1 MKKILLVDDE
11 VQILKS
17 LSRAFMDT
25 DYEITTADNGFEA
38 LKIIDSEDI
47 DLIISDMRMPLMDG
61 YELLSEVKQRRP
73 KIIRIILSG
82 YSDEITIFKAILNN
96 VAKVYLLK
104 PWDNEKLISHI
115 EHLFNVEAQLREKN
129 LLSFIE
135 SVKLVAMKS
144 SINKILSLIENDNSV
159 EEISNEIEKEPAI
172 CAKLLNVANSALDGS
187 KIGSIDQA
195 VNIIGLQ
202 NLKSLLFS
210 VTVIDCENISDEEKN
225 YIEKLWFHS
234 VLTNKILNCIYH
246 DLLKKSIPEAAI
258 YAGLLHN
265 IGEFMLLKYSESER
279 INYGISHQELG
290 GYVVNWW
297 GLPFQ
302 LVEVALYHH
311 TPLTKGIINTELTDI
326 IYLAQFLAYK
336 VLGDEADDGLYKKIS
351 EKNNIDFLKL
361 YSVIEKQ
368 ALTSSE
374 KVKLNFAACL

>member
-1 MKKILLVDDE
+1 MKRILLVDDE
-11 VQILKS
+11 IQILKS

-25 DYEITTADNGFEA
+25 DYEIITASSGFDA

-61 YELLSEVKQRRP
+61 YELLTEVKQRRP
-73 KIIRIILSG
+73 EIIRIILSG
-82 YSDEITIFKAILNN
+82 FSDEITIFKAILNN

-115 EHLFNVEAQLREKN
+115 EHLFNVESQLREKN
-129 LLSFIE
+129 LLSFVE

-144 SINKILSLIENDNSV
+144 SINNILSMIENDNSV
-159 EEISNEIEKEPAI
+159 QEISNEIEKEPAI
-172 CAKLLNVANSALDGS
+172 CAKLLNVANSALIGS
-187 KIGSIDQA
+187 KICSISQA
-195 VNIIGLQ
+195 VTIIGLQ

-210 VTVIDCENISDEEKN
+210 VSVIDCENMSDEEKS

-234 VLTNKILNCIYH
+234 VLTNRILNCIYH
-246 DLLKKSIPEAAI
+246 KFLKKSIPEAAA

-265 IGEFMLLKYSESER
+265 IGEFMLLRYAESER
-279 INYGISHQELG
+279 INYGITHQELG
-290 GYVVNWW
+290 GYVINWW

-311 TPLTKGIINTELTDI
+311 TPLTKGIINTELMDI

-336 VLGDEADDGLYKKIS
+336 VLGDEADDSLYRNVA
-351 EKNNIDFLKL
+351 EKNNIDSSYLNSITKNQFH
-361 YSVIEKQ
+361 SFC
-368 ALTSSE
+368 LT
-374 KVKLNFAACL
+374 L